1 MEIIQQIAAKAVEEI
16 YETVKVTGLNDIGK
30 TVKALTP
37 VVSRTVL
44 NVVTSFLEDMDEA
57 LVTRAKALRR
67 EDGITVKERLT
78 IKSQV
83 FEGRNPKEV
92 LQTTAAFDKQHSSAE
107 IGRAR
112 AMEGTAN
119 KATAALAKRECST

>member
-1 MEIIQQIAAKAVEEI
+1 LTDLRNIWENNKQQK
-16 YETVKVTGLNDIGK
+16 
-30 TVKALTP
+30 P
-37 VVSRTVL
+37 
-44 NVVTSFLEDMDEA
+44 
-57 LVTRAKALRR
+57 
-67 EDGITVKERLT
+67 GITNVKRLT

-83 FEGRNPKEV
+83 FEGRNPEEIS
-92 LQTTAAFDKQHSSAE
+92 QTTAAFDKQHSSAG

>member
-1 MEIIQQIAAKAVEEI
+1 MHLREKIMKRGAGRSRAPDSLPSILPESAI
-16 YETVKVTGLNDIGK
+16 YKGGKGLR
-30 TVKALTP
+30 
-37 VVSRTVL
+37 SRGG
-44 NVVTSFLEDMDEA
+44 EPEPGEG
-57 LVTRAKALRR
+57 RR
-67 EDGITVKERLT
+67 PEKRGRLT

-83 FEGRNPKEV
+83 SEGRNPEEIS
-92 LQTTAAFDKQHSSAE
+92 QTTAAFDKQHSSAG

>member
-1 MEIIQQIAAKAVEEI
+1 
-16 YETVKVTGLNDIGK
+16 
-30 TVKALTP
+30 
-37 VVSRTVL
+37 
-44 NVVTSFLEDMDEA
+44 MD
-57 LVTRAKALRR
+57 T
-67 EDGITVKERLT
+67 KERLT

-83 FEGRNPKEV
+83 FEGRNPEEIS
-92 LQTTAAFDKQHSSAE
+92 QTTAAFDKQHSSAG

>member
-1 MEIIQQIAAKAVEEI
+1 MMEN
-16 YETVKVTGLNDIGK
+16 TVFMAPSGGLFYRFWTIG
-30 TVKALTP
+30 
-37 VVSRTVL
+37 S
-44 NVVTSFLEDMDEA
+44 
-57 LVTRAKALRR
+57 
-67 EDGITVKERLT
+67 KEMRLT

-83 FEGRNPKEV
+83 PLRRNPDLISKP
-92 LQTTAAFDKQHSSAE
+92 TAAFDKQHSSAG

>member
-1 MEIIQQIAAKAVEEI
+1 MRMIEYMKRNKI
-16 YETVKVTGLNDIGK
+16 
-30 TVKALTP
+30 
-37 VVSRTVL
+37 RH
-44 NVVTSFLEDMDEA
+44 
-57 LVTRAKALRR
+57 
-67 EDGITVKERLT
+67 EDGYMDTKERLT

-83 FEGRNPKEV
+83 FEGRNPEEIS
-92 LQTTAAFDKQHSSAE
+92 QTTAAFDKQHSSAG